1 MEILAVIVAGIVA
14 GNIAALLIGGY
25 SLGAIGN
32 SVAGMTG
39 ALFLSKYLGTMF
51 SLSTYPSMLVS
62 GLVGALFI
70 LIVFK
75 MAESL
80 RSQKRNRLF

>member
-1 MEILAVIVAGIVA
+1 MEFIAVLVAGIVA

-32 SVAGMTG
+32 SIAGVTG
-39 ALFLSKYLGTMF
+39 ALFLSKYLGAMF
-51 SLSTYPSMLVS
+51 SLSSYPSMLAS

-70 LIVFK
+70 LVVFK

-80 RSQKRNRLF
+80 QSQKRNRLF